1 MGGKIDHAKNNGC
14 GPYTFILSGLN
25 YHHIGSL
32 LPENGAK
39 HVYSQLYIYDTENEV
54 QNRIFHCKHLKDSN
68 INPTIVEQIKDML
81 DQFNPFV
88 KQYCMAG
95 SMISR
100 LHPHGYKLRL
110 ISNRQHD
117 GRTHNLPS
125 TSEVAAL
132 IMGDIDI
139 NLQQRDIIVEE
150 LSGAPQRIHE
160 LHPSY
165 LPLQYPLLFPREE
178 DGYREDI
185 DHFADDIGSN
195 QSKKRVS
202 MKEYFVYKLMTR
214 NDEVSTILHAG
225 RLFQQFV
232 VDAYID

>member
-14 GPYTFILSGLN
+14 GPYTFVLSGLN

-39 HVYSQLYIYDTENEV
+39 PVYSQLYIYDTENEV
-54 QNRIFHCKHLKDSN
+54 ENRISA
-68 INPTIVEQIKDML
+68 VS
-81 DQFNPFV
+81 
-88 KQYCMAG
+88 

-100 LHPHGYKLRL
+100 PHPHGFKLRL

-125 TSEVAAL
+125 ASEVARL
-132 IMGDIDI
+132 IIGDIDI
-139 NLQQRDIIVEE
+139 NFQRRDVIVEE

-165 LPLQYPLLFPREE
+165 LPLQYPLLFPWERTVT
-178 DGYREDI
+178 G
-185 DHFADDIGSN
+185 
-195 QSKKRVS
+195 
-202 MKEYFVYKLMTR
+202 
-214 NDEVSTILHAG
+214 TI
-225 RLFQQFV
+225 
-232 VDAYID
+232 